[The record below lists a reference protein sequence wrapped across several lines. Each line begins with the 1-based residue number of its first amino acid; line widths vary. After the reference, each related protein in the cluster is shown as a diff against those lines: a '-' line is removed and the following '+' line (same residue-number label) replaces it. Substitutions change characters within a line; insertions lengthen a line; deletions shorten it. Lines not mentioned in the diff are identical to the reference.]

1 MQAAMFAFQTAQ
13 SLHNACGMNPTAT
26 PSLHNAGFVMVFLAN
41 SINQNL

>member
-13 SLHNACGMNPTAT
+13 SLHNAHNAGFVMVF
-26 PSLHNAGFVMVFLAN
+26 SLHNAGFVMVFPAN

>member
-13 SLHNACGMNPTAT
+13 SLHNAAFQTAQ
-26 PSLHNAGFVMVFLAN
+26 SLHMHNAGFVMVFPAN